1 MLTDFLG
8 REIRPAS
15 QIVYAM
21 RRGSRLWLNKA
32 TVMEVG
38 HDYLTI
44 QRTVPPSDR
53 LLTIRSLST
62 VAVLGGVV

>member
-21 RRGSRLWLNKA
+21 RRGSKQWLCKA

-38 HDYLTI
+38 HDSLRV
-44 QRTVPPSDR
+44 QRTVPAASYPT
-53 LLTIRSLST
+53 TIRNLST
-62 VAVLGGVV
+62 VVVLGGVV